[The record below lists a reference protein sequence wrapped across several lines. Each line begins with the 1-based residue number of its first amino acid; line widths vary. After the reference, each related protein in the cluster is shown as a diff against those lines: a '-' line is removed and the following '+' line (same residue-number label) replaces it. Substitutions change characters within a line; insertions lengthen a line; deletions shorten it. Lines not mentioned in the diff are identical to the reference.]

1 MAEGTHTLEQV
12 AERLYE
18 LPLEEFTAARDD
30 TVKQLR
36 ADGDRDVA
44 AEVKRLRK
52 PNRVAWALNRARR
65 REPDKVQQL
74 IAAGAQLQQAQR
86 QLVSAGERGLL
97 RSAVAEERELVG
109 EVVALAEREL
119 AEGGHPATPTE
130 QRKLY
135 STLHAAAVDAQVRD
149 ALAAGRLQADHE
161 IGDLGL
167 ASTGLADAGPAPA
180 ADRGDPAPAS
190 AEPAPSTK
198 PAAGRASAAAERK
211 ARQVAKKVER
221 AKDRRRR
228 LDQKLKDSGRA
239 LAQAEREAAQA
250 AAAVERA
257 NAALKRAQ
265 QDSTDAA
272 WEVEELEAELAA
284 AREETVR

>member
-1 MAEGTHTLEQV
+1 MAEGTRTLDQL

-18 LPLEEFTAARDD
+18 LPLEEFTAARDK

-36 ADGDRDVA
+36 AEGDRDGA
-44 AEVKRLRK
+44 AEVKRMRK

-161 IGDLGL
+161 IGDFGL
-167 ASTGLADAGPAPA
+167 ASTGLVDTQPAPA
-180 ADRGDPAPAS
+180 ADPREPARPSGDAAPA
-190 AEPAPSTK
+190 AK
-198 PAAGRASAAAERK
+198 PAADKASAAAERK
-211 ARQVAKKVER
+211 ARQVAKRVER

-228 LDQKLKDSGRA
+228 LDQKLKESQRA

-250 AAAVERA
+250 AAAVVRA
-257 NAALKRAQ
+257 SAALERAQ
-265 QDSTDAA
+265 QDSTRAA
-272 WEVEELEAELAA
+272 SDLEALEAELAA